1 MEQHAEEMEIDLL
14 ELILVL
20 LRKWW
25 ILGLSAVLAA
35 AVGFSV
41 AKFVIEPTY
50 ESTTSVYVI
59 SRQNEEAT
67 TYSDMQL
74 GTQLMKDFAVLAA
87 SRTVAEKVIEEL
99 ALDVPTKDLQAMLH
113 VSSASDTRIM
123 YIKVT
128 HTDPA
133 MAQRIADTVREAAA
147 QHALAVMDVE
157 AVNVAETAN
166 LPTEKAAPSISKY
179 TILGGLLGGFLAA
192 AVIVVLFLLDDTIK
206 SPDDVEK
213 YLGLSTLGTIPLE
226 NISDEKNGKAA
237 KRNNKIH

>member
-1 MEQHAEEMEIDLL
+1 M
-14 ELILVL
+14 
-20 LRKWW
+20 
-25 ILGLSAVLAA
+25 
-35 AVGFSV
+35 
-41 AKFVIEPTY
+41 
-50 ESTTSVYVI
+50 
-59 SRQNEEAT
+59 
-67 TYSDMQL
+67 
-74 GTQLMKDFAVLAA
+74 
-87 SRTVAEKVIEEL
+87 
-99 ALDVPTKDLQAMLH
+99 
-113 VSSASDTRIM
+113 
-123 YIKVT
+123 T